1 MFTPAS
7 ALALVVSAMRPS
19 RPCFLG
25 RCRPWLAALALAVAW
40 LPQPG
45 AGAVLDWGDLN
56 WTAGALTGG
65 PYTVGPYQATITV
78 TYVTLGTTLTRTDG
92 SVLYPRLST
101 WASLGNEKALN
112 VWMNATT
119 DNGSAAYVQIEIALN
134 AAVSGITFT
143 LADIDAGSSSLS
155 GGRYAGW
162 QDVVVVSAFLDGVR
176 RQITGTDLDPTPSY
190 GRDTD
195 GNDYS
200 SSSLDLSLY
209 GTGSAAESDPS
220 GNILVRITDPADR
233 VVIRYSPGGTGYWW
247 YGDEDGLPGAGP
259 DNPDGQRLVI
269 GDILLPDGVLVPE
282 PSTGVLLTAGALAF
296 ATARRRRPAAA

>member
-1 MFTPAS
+1 MA
-7 ALALVVSAMRPS
+7 VVWLP
-19 RPCFLG
+19 RPC
-25 RCRPWLAALALAVAW
+25 
-40 LPQPG
+40 
-45 AGAVLDWGDLN
+45 AGAVLDWDALA
-56 WTAGALTGG
+56 WTAGDNDGSS
-65 PYTVGPYQATITV
+65 PYNVGPYQAMITV
-78 TYVTLGTTLTRTDG
+78 AYVSEPGTVDSSDG
-92 SVLYPRLST
+92 STLYPRLST

-143 LADIDAGSSSLS
+143 LADIDAG
-155 GGRYAGW
+155 GAWDGQRYANW
-162 QDVVVVSAFLDGVR
+162 QDVVVVSAFQDGVR
-176 RQITGTDLDPTPSY
+176 RQITGTDFDPTPSY

-220 GNILVRITDPADR
+220 GNIRVRITDPADR
-233 VVIRYSPGGTGYWW
+233 VVIRYSPGGMDERRGRQW
-247 YGDEDGLPGAGP
+247 YRYEDGLPGAGP
-259 DNPDGQRLVI
+259 ADPDGQRLVI

-296 ATARRRRPAAA
+296 ATARRRRRSAAA

>member
-1 MFTPAS
+1 
-7 ALALVVSAMRPS
+7 
-19 RPCFLG
+19 
-25 RCRPWLAALALAVAW
+25 
-40 LPQPG
+40 
-45 AGAVLDWGDLN
+45 
-56 WTAGALTGG
+56 
-65 PYTVGPYQATITV
+65 
-78 TYVTLGTTLTRTDG
+78 
-92 SVLYPRLST
+92 
-101 WASLGNEKALN
+101 
-112 VWMNATT
+112 
-119 DNGSAAYVQIEIALN
+119 
-134 AAVSGITFT
+134 VSGITFT

-176 RQITGTDLDPTPSY
+176 RQITGTDLAPTPSY

-209 GTGSAAESDPS
+209 GTSSAAESVPS
-220 GNILVRITDPADR
+220 GNIRVRITDPADR

-247 YGDEDGLPGAGP
+247 WYGDEDGLPGAGP
-259 DNPDGQRLVI
+259 NNPDGQRLVI